1 MSAPT
6 ITRQEAPKTITIHP
20 AKEEEI
26 VRKELNR
33 IQAAQESPTSLAGAI
48 RALHMVNAPVKKLAV
63 VSRLPQGVQSRLGTR
78 RVSNT
83 SVELKEVEKTPE
95 RGGERGT
102 TSRTTARAS
111 SPTIDKPLSILTD
124 SAEESDNEAMDK
136 IREQRY
142 LVKMETEKLRMET
155 GRLERM
161 EKRYVKERRQRK

>member
-1 MSAPT
+1 
-6 ITRQEAPKTITIHP
+6 
-20 AKEEEI
+20 
-26 VRKELNR
+26 
-33 IQAAQESPTSLAGAI
+33 
-48 RALHMVNAPVKKLAV
+48 
-63 VSRLPQGVQSRLGTR
+63 LGTR

-83 SVELKEVEKTPE
+83 SVELEEVEKSPE

-155 GRLERM
+155 DRLERM
-161 EKRYVKERRQRK
+161 EKRHAKERRQRK